1 MTTNCEIV
9 IFLPYIQNSINWWKK
24 VVQQVLSYRY
34 KEEASIFSLIID
46 SVIKKFFNAMTIYK
60 KKSSILKVDSSTFKA
75 A

>member
-1 MTTNCEIV
+1 M
-9 IFLPYIQNSINWWKK
+9 
-24 VVQQVLSYRY
+24 SYRY